1 MLPLRH
7 TRRWQTAS
15 LFILFIVLV
24 AALMPAFW
32 YWDDNTKALLWFRN
46 IDKVLH
52 VATFLGL
59 AVWFSGLYRKG
70 SYWKIAVGLL
80 AFGLMIEVCQ
90 RAVGYRSAEWADVFA
105 DATGI
110 VLGLMIA
117 LAGIGGWCLRV
128 EEKLNKRET

>member
-7 TRRWQTAS
+7 ANCWQVAS
-15 LFILFIVLV
+15 LFILFVVLA

-32 YWDDNTKALLWFRN
+32 FWDDKSKALSWFRN
-46 IDKVLH
+46 IDKALH
-52 VATFLGL
+52 VATFLVL
-59 AVWFSGLYRKG
+59 AVWFSGLYRKN

-90 RAVGYRSAEWADVFA
+90 RAVGYRSAEWTDVFA

-117 LAGIGGWCLRV
+117 LTGIGGWCLRA
-128 EEKLNKRET
+128 EEIFSKRRS

>member
-7 TRRWQTAS
+7 ANRWQVAS
-15 LFILFIVLV
+15 LFILFVVLA

-32 YWDDNTKALLWFRN
+32 FWDDKSKALLWFRN

-52 VATFLGL
+52 VATFLIQ
-59 AVWFSGLYRKG
+59 AVWFSGLYRKN

-80 AFGLMIEVCQ
+80 TFGLMIEVCQ
-90 RAVGYRSAEWADVFA
+90 RAVGYRSAEWTDVFA

-117 LAGIGGWCLRV
+117 LAGIGGWCLRA
-128 EEKLNKRET
+128 EEIFSKRRS

>member
-7 TRRWQTAS
+7 ANRWQVAS
-15 LFILFIVLV
+15 LFILFVVLA

-32 YWDDNTKALLWFRN
+32 FWDDKSKALLWFRN

-52 VATFLGL
+52 VATFLVL
-59 AVWFSGLYRKG
+59 AVWFSGLYRKN

-80 AFGLMIEVCQ
+80 AFGLIIEVCQ
-90 RAVGYRSAEWADVFA
+90 RAVGYRSAEWTDVFA

-117 LAGIGGWCLRV
+117 LAGIGGWCLRA
-128 EEKLNKRET
+128 EEIFSKRRS

>member
-7 TRRWQTAS
+7 ANCWQAAS
-15 LFILFIVLV
+15 LFILFVVLT

-32 YWDDNTKALLWFRN
+32 FWDDKSKALLWFKN

-52 VATFLGL
+52 VITFLIL
-59 AVWFSGLYRKG
+59 SVWFSGLFRKN
-70 SYWKIAVGLL
+70 SYWKIALGLL

-90 RAVGYRSAEWADVFA
+90 RAVGYRLAEWTDVLA

-110 VLGLMIA
+110 VLGLSMA
-117 LAGIGGWCLRV
+117 LAGIGGWCLRA
-128 EEKLNKRET
+128 EEIFGKRQS

>member
-7 TRRWQTAS
+7 ANRWQVAS
-15 LFILFIVLV
+15 LFILFVVLA

-32 YWDDNTKALLWFRN
+32 IWDDKSKALLWFRN

-52 VATFLGL
+52 VATFLIL
-59 AVWFSGLYRKG
+59 AVWFSGLYRKNA
-70 SYWKIAVGLL
+70 YWKIALGLL

-90 RAVGYRSAEWADVFA
+90 RAVGYRSAEWTDVFA

-117 LAGIGGWCLRV
+117 LAGIGGWCLRA
-128 EEKLNKRET
+128 EEIFSKRRS